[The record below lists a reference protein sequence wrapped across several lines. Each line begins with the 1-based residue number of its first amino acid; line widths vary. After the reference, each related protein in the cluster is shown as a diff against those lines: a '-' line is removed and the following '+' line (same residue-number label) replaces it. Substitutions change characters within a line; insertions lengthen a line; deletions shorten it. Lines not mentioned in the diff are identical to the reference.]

1 MTPQVWIRINALRAE
16 DALIR
21 TRTIGGAVVEIGG
34 RRITPSSELM
44 FGLAVFLSAQRGQRV
59 SRGTLV
65 DMFWPRADALSAR
78 HSLRQMVY
86 RLRQLGFA
94 LEEADDGF
102 RIETAGVSCDL
113 NDVLASTW
121 PETADPEDLA
131 DRGDFLSGF
140 NPEFSDLF
148 RDWIDT
154 QRSALHRQRR
164 RALVHQL
171 SVARKEGRWADVE
184 RWGQLILEIDPMSEE
199 AVLACAE
206 SAAMMGSKLTA
217 LEILDRYVDE
227 LGERSS
233 TLALPATMLRRRI
246 SERPKDWGAK
256 STAEVCLV
264 GRSTEMRRLTDAV
277 DSAREGH
284 GRALLLFGAPG
295 VGKTRLCAESRA
307 YAALGGFRV
316 LSAVADP
323 SHTGRPLALV
333 TRLAALLC
341 EVPGVAACPPAAMS
355 ILRTVAEERETPL
368 PFDPLSGGGLS
379 LAQMA
384 WALTEALRAASHE
397 CAVFVHLDDLH
408 NSDHSSAAVLQ
419 SVANSIADARVILV
433 ATARSHW
440 VKSEVLCQRGWHT
453 IPRVQLAPLP
463 LAASHELAVALGRAM
478 GGRLDDH
485 ALAAIAREAGG
496 NPLFLQE
503 LVSHGASGR
512 TSGSRP
518 LTLERVIEQRVSQL
532 SSRETTILRIVVLL
546 GGLATLPRLRSLL
559 RGSDSILACDI
570 EPLETDGLLHLTDT
584 GALALHECWREA
596 IDNGMTAGARGAL
609 ALDCAEV
616 LREGKEPAA
625 VIEVCWHAAHL
636 FSLGGD
642 VRAARK
648 CYTEAGERMLAIGVP
663 GQASY
668 AFTLAVSTSR
678 DPLDLLSSLSMLAS
692 AQNAACAHIEAASTA
707 RRALEMPITDSVEH
721 LGIRATL
728 LAILADSE
736 WKAHN
741 AGAEVLEELAAIVT
755 HPDLAP
761 RERNLC
767 CLLGIRV
774 SYCHNGEWG
783 KRFSDSAVVRGQSI
797 TDDWVAY
804 TTKLI
809 YEAEHGSAANV
820 RTIAALLGS
829 DELSQ
834 LPLQARLLVLR
845 HRSMALR
852 FIGEYREALTLAKEA
867 ANLALTS
874 GLPEAATVCLSLGFA
889 HMDNLE
895 PHLAEEWIYRAQT
908 LAKDSNYDERQRSL
922 RHALGRLYL
931 ATGRYADCVALC
943 KPALDSLMQD
953 TTVHRKAVEASSFA
967 HAAAADGEREIAL
980 RLISVAKPIVTS
992 LEPGFQLDHAADS
1005 LVSALRLL
1013 GQTAEANEFL
1023 DNYMSRRSAAFARPI
1038 VPALTALR
1046 GRSVMEI
1053 N

>member
-1 MTPQVWIRINALRAE
+1 
-16 DALIR
+16 
-21 TRTIGGAVVEIGG
+21 
-34 RRITPSSELM
+34 
-44 FGLAVFLSAQRGQRV
+44 
-59 SRGTLV
+59 
-65 DMFWPRADALSAR
+65 
-78 HSLRQMVY
+78 MVY

-94 LEEADDGF
+94 LEEADDGV
-102 RIETAGVSCDL
+102 RIEAAGVSCDL
-113 NDVLASTW
+113 NDVLTSSW

-131 DRGDFLSGF
+131 DQGDFLSGF
-140 NPEFSDLF
+140 NPDFSDLF

-164 RALVHQL
+164 RALVHQV
-171 SVARKEGRWADVE
+171 SIARKEGRWADVE
-184 RWGQLILEIDPMSEE
+184 RWGQLVLQLDPMSEE
-199 AVLACAE
+199 AILACAE

-246 SERPKDWGAK
+246 SERPKDWGAR
-256 STAEVCLV
+256 STSEVCLV
-264 GRSTEMRRLTDAV
+264 GRTTEMRRLTDAV

-316 LSAVADP
+316 LSAGADP

-333 TRLAALLC
+333 TRLAALLHDI
-341 EVPGVAACPPAAMS
+341 PGVAACPPAAMS
-355 ILRTVAEERETPL
+355 ILRSVAEERETPL
-368 PFDPLSGGGLS
+368 PFDPWTGGSLS

-397 CAVFVHLDDLH
+397 CAVFVHLDDMH
-408 NSDHSSAAVLQ
+408 NSDQSSADVLQ
-419 SVANSIADARVILV
+419 SVANSIADTRVLFV

-440 VKSEVLCQRGWHT
+440 VKSEVSHQRGWHT
-453 IPRVQLAPLP
+453 IPRVQLPPLR
-463 LAASHELAVALGRAM
+463 LEASHELAAALGRAM
-478 GGRLDDH
+478 GNRLDEN
-485 ALAAIAREAGG
+485 AVTAIAREAGG

-503 LVSHGASGR
+503 LVSHRASGR
-512 TSGSRP
+512 KPGLRP

-532 SSRETTILRIVVLL
+532 SNRETTILRMVVLL
-546 GGLATLPRLRSLL
+546 GALATLPRLRLL
-559 RGSDSILACDI
+559 FRGSESILACDI
-570 EPLETDGLLHLTDT
+570 EPLETDGLLHLADT

-596 IDNGMTAGARGAL
+596 IENGMTGGARGAL
-609 ALDCAEV
+609 ALDCAAV

-625 VIEVCWHAAHL
+625 VLEVCWHAAHL
-636 FSLGGD
+636 FALGGD
-642 VRAARK
+642 LRAARQ

-668 AFTLAVSTSR
+668 AFTLAVSHSR

-692 AQNAACAHIEAASTA
+692 AQNAACAHSEAASNA
-707 RRALEMPITDSVEH
+707 RRALEMPVIDSAEH
-721 LGIRATL
+721 LGVRATL

-741 AGAEVLEELAAIVT
+741 AGADVLKELAAIVAN
-755 HPDLAP
+755 PALPP

-783 KRFSDSAVVRGQSI
+783 QHFSESAVVGGQSI
-797 TDDWVAY
+797 TDDWVAF

-809 YEAEHGSAANV
+809 YEAEHGSADSV
-820 RTIAALLGS
+820 RAISALLGS

-834 LPLQARLLVLR
+834 LPLQARLLLLR

-852 FIGEYREALTLAKEA
+852 FIGENREALTLAKEA

-895 PHLAEEWIYRAQT
+895 PHLAEEWIYRAQA

-922 RHALGRLYL
+922 RHALARLYL
-931 ATGRYADCVALC
+931 ATGRFADCVALC
-943 KPALDSLMQD
+943 KPALDSLLQD

-967 HAAAADGEREIAL
+967 HAAAAEGEREIAL
-980 RLISVAKPIVTS
+980 RLIGVAKPIVTS
-992 LEPGFQLDHAADS
+992 LKPGFQLDHAADS

-1013 GQTAEANEFL
+1013 GQTTEASEFL
-1023 DNYMSRRSAAFARPI
+1023 DTYMRRRSASFARPI
-1038 VPALTALR
+1038 VPALAALR
-1046 GRSVMEI
+1046 GTSALERS
-1053 N
+1053 